1 MTCCRCNRTGRCQN
15 CSCVKNGY
23 KCENCLPLRLGNCA
37 NTVHT
42 QLGHSA
48 PAPAVSTTSVP
59 ASTMNLDLDLE
70 PTPNSLTN
78 SDHPELPPFEP
89 LSEPVFSWGEYSSSQ
104 FCDALDSVY
113 MEAIHWKIN
122 LFKVPYGKAGK
133 AFVSE
138 MASLFKAFATKS
150 ALESIAIKA
159 AILLPILALQKPNR
173 QSKVKEHITCLE
185 RRLATW
191 REGNI
196 LNLLKEGRTI
206 QQRLPNISAGSARP
220 AQLARSFANL
230 MFQGKTRAA
239 LRLLSNQ
246 NSGGTL
252 HLNDM
257 IDTTNGPRKVR
268 DILADKHPPG
278 QPVCSEAIIEDSS
291 LEVHPVLFESI
302 DATTIKS
309 AALRTSGAAGPS
321 GLDALSWRRLCTSFK
336 SASVELCHYLA
347 LTARRLCT
355 EFVHPVSIA
364 PLLASRLIPLNKN
377 PGVRPI
383 GIGDTSRRIIAKA
396 ILSVTRQDVQ
406 DVAGSIQLCA
416 GQISGIEAAVHAT
429 QDIFQNDATEAIIL
443 VDASN
448 AFNALNRQTAL
459 HNIQKLCPTLATV
472 LINTYRSPTDLYVD
486 GDTLLSQ
493 EGTTQGDPLAMPM
506 YALATIPLIKK
517 LKDNVV
523 DVTQVWYADDAAGAG
538 KVSRLRD
545 WWDHISRIGPM
556 FGYFPNPSKTWV
568 ITKEEFLSSARCAFD
583 GTEVNL
589 TSSGRPYLGTALG
602 AKQFAQTFVSDKVQ
616 EWSSEVET
624 LATIAHSQPHA
635 AYAAFTHG
643 LMSKWTYLSRTMWG
657 IGQLLQPLENVIRT
671 KLLPALSG
679 RPPPNEVERELFSL
693 PARLGGIAISNPSNT
708 AELEFNSSI
717 QVTIALKEAILQ
729 QEFHYTS
736 ETLTEQTKARSE
748 VQKLRRDKAEQ
759 ASLVL
764 KDLLPRSL
772 KFSMELAQE
781 KGASSWLTSLPIE
794 EYGFSLHKSAFR
806 DALALRYDWQ
816 PISAPSTCGCGA
828 KFSIEHVLSCPKGG
842 FPSIRHNE
850 IRDLTANMLTEVC
863 SDVCVE
869 PDLQPITGEQL
880 TGASSNIQDG
890 ARLDIAANGI
900 WGGRYERTFFDVRIF
915 NPHARSNRQTSLATC
930 YRKHESIKKR
940 TYEQRVREVE
950 HASFTPLVLSASG
963 GMASEATT
971 FYKHLASKLATK
983 WEQSYSHTLSWLRTR
998 ITFSLLRS
1006 AIQCI
1011 RGARSSCGHAIR
1023 IPQAIDLAVSELHIS
1038 ST

>member
-1 MTCCRCNRTGRCQN
+1 MRW
-15 CSCVKNGY
+15 
-23 KCENCLPLRLGNCA
+23 LPF
-37 NTVHT
+37 
-42 QLGHSA
+42 HS
-48 PAPAVSTTSVP
+48 SK
-59 ASTMNLDLDLE
+59 
-70 PTPNSLTN
+70 N
-78 SDHPELPPFEP
+78 SDN
-89 LSEPVFSWGEYSSSQ
+89 VG
-104 FCDALDSVY
+104 D
-113 MEAIHWKIN
+113 
-122 LFKVPYGKAGK
+122 
-133 AFVSE
+133 VS
-138 MASLFKAFATKS
+138 
-150 ALESIAIKA
+150 
-159 AILLPILALQKPNR
+159 
-173 QSKVKEHITCLE
+173 
-185 RRLATW
+185 
-191 REGNI
+191 
-196 LNLLKEGRTI
+196 
-206 QQRLPNISAGSARP
+206 
-220 AQLARSFANL
+220 
-230 MFQGKTRAA
+230 
-239 LRLLSNQ
+239 
-246 NSGGTL
+246 
-252 HLNDM
+252 
-257 IDTTNGPRKVR
+257 
-268 DILADKHPPG
+268 
-278 QPVCSEAIIEDSS
+278 
-291 LEVHPVLFESI
+291 
-302 DATTIKS
+302 
-309 AALRTSGAAGPS
+309 
-321 GLDALSWRRLCTSFK
+321 
-336 SASVELCHYLA
+336 
-347 LTARRLCT
+347 
-355 EFVHPVSIA
+355 
-364 PLLASRLIPLNKN
+364 
-377 PGVRPI
+377 
-383 GIGDTSRRIIAKA
+383 
-396 ILSVTRQDVQ
+396 
-406 DVAGSIQLCA
+406 
-416 GQISGIEAAVHAT
+416 
-429 QDIFQNDATEAIIL
+429 
-443 VDASN
+443 
-448 AFNALNRQTAL
+448 
-459 HNIQKLCPTLATV
+459 
-472 LINTYRSPTDLYVD
+472 
-486 GDTLLSQ
+486 
-493 EGTTQGDPLAMPM
+493 
-506 YALATIPLIKK
+506 
-517 LKDNVV
+517 
-523 DVTQVWYADDAAGAG
+523 QVWYADDAAGAG

-568 ITKEEFLSSARCAFD
+568 ITKEEFLSSARSAFD

-602 AKQFAQTFVSDKVQ
+602 AEQFAQTFVSDKVQ

-624 LATIAHSQPHA
+624 LATIAQSQPHA

-679 RPPPNEVERELFSL
+679 RPPPNEVERELLSL

-717 QVTIALKEAILQ
+717 QVTKALKEAILQ

-759 ASLVL
+759 ASLLL
-764 KDLLPRSL
+764 KDFLPQSL

-890 ARLDIAANGI
+890 ARLDIAANGF

-915 NPHARSNRQTSLATC
+915 NPHARSNCQTSLTTC
-930 YRKHESIKKR
+930 YRKHKNIKKR

-1006 AIQCI
+1006 AIQFN
-1011 RGARSSCGHAIR
+1011 RSGCGHAIR
-1023 IPQAIDLAVSELHIS
+1023 LPQAIDLAISELHIS
-1038 ST
+1038 SR